1 MQGMTVVRAVSSDE
15 LEPREIANLR
25 ALFHAAW
32 QDPDDPFTDAD
43 FDHAFGGMHF
53 LVEEPDGI
61 VSHASVVE
69 RELHTGGHR
78 LATGYV
84 EAVATLPG
92 YRRRGLASAVM
103 QEVGTYIDRTYRLGA
118 LGTNLSAFYG
128 RLGWIVWNGP
138 TAVRTDRGLVRTPEE
153 DGFVHVRL
161 TPTSPDLDLF
171 APISCD
177 WRPGDVW

>member
-1 MQGMTVVRAVSSDE
+1 VRAVPSDQ
-15 LEPREIANLR
+15 LEPREIAALR
-25 ALFHAAW
+25 ALFNAAW

-43 FDHAFGGMHF
+43 FGHAFGGMHF
-53 LVEEPDGI
+53 LVEEAEVI

-92 YRRRGLASAVM
+92 YRGRGLASAVM
-103 QEVGTYIDRTYRLGA
+103 QEVGRYIDRTYRLGA
-118 LGTNLSAFYG
+118 LGTYLSAFYG
-128 RLGWIVWNGP
+128 RLGWIVWRGP
-138 TAVRTDRGLVRTPEE
+138 TGVRTDSGLVPTPHE